1 MQKRR
6 KKPIIYPTH
15 KGYELLL
22 YIHGF
27 RTTSQSH
34 KADLLQSYFKERI
47 IIADFRISPDEAI
60 EDLEALIHNNPI
72 TGIIASSLGGFY
84 ASYLSERYSLKTVLI
99 NPSIAPY
106 ETTRRY
112 LGDNIREDGS
122 HFIWSEADIYALNTY
137 TITSPTFEN
146 YYLFLQSGDEVLDYT
161 VAQKHYNG
169 AKLLLEEGGN
179 HRFEKFERYFD
190 DVSMFLAL

>member
-1 MQKRR
+1 M
-6 KKPIIYPTH
+6 
-15 KGYELLL
+15 LL

-27 RTTSQSH
+27 RTTAQSH
-34 KADLLQSYFKERI
+34 KADLLKKYFKDSI
-47 IIADFRISPDEAI
+47 LIADFRVSPDEAI

-99 NPSIAPY
+99 NPSIEPY

-122 HFIWSEADIYALNTY
+122 QFIWSEADIHALNTY
-137 TITSPTFEN
+137 TIASPTFEN
-146 YYLFLQSGDEVLDYT
+146 YFIFLQTGDEVLDYT
-161 VAQKHYNG
+161 IAQERYYG
-169 AKLLLEEGGN
+169 AKIVVEEGGN

-190 DVSMFLAL
+190 DVSAFLTIFP

>member
-1 MQKRR
+1 M
-6 KKPIIYPTH
+6 
-15 KGYELLL
+15 LL

-27 RTTSQSH
+27 RTTAQSH
-34 KADLLQSYFKERI
+34 KADLLKQYFKDSI
-47 IIADFRISPDEAI
+47 LIADFRVSPDNAI
-60 EDLEALIHNNPI
+60 KDLEALIHNYPI

-112 LGDNIREDGS
+112 LGENTRDDGS
-122 HFIWSEADIYALNTY
+122 HFIWSEADIHALNTY
-137 TITSPTFEN
+137 TIASPTFKN

-161 VAQKHYNG
+161 VAQKHYYG
-169 AKLLLEEGGN
+169 AKMLLEEGGN
-179 HRFEKFERYFD
+179 HRFENFERYFD
-190 DVSMFLAL
+190 EVNTFLAI

>member
-1 MQKRR
+1 M
-6 KKPIIYPTH
+6 
-15 KGYELLL
+15 LL

-34 KADLLQSYFKERI
+34 KADLLKEYFKDSI
-47 IIADFRISPDEAI
+47 LIADFRVSPDQAI
-60 EDLEALIHNNPI
+60 EDLEALIQNNPI

-112 LGDNIREDGS
+112 LGDNMREDGS
-122 HFIWSEADIYALNTY
+122 QFIWSEADIHALNTY
-137 TITSPTFEN
+137 TIASPTLKN
-146 YYLFLQSGDEVLDYT
+146 YFVFLQRGDEVLNYT
-161 VAQKHYNG
+161 IAQERYHG
-169 AKLLLEEGGN
+169 AKMVVEERGN
-179 HRFEKFERYFD
+179 HRFEKFERYFHE
-190 DVSMFLAL
+190 VSVFFTL